1 MSMHPTIELQNT
13 WKEKL
18 VEQKGQIDIC
28 RITVGDVNTPIAVI
42 TETSRQE
49 IGKNLYERLAKH

>member
-1 MSMHPTIELQNT
+1 MNPTTEFQNT
-13 WKEKL
+13 RKDKL
-18 VEQKGQIDIC
+18 VEQKGQTDIC